1 MDQEETWIQLRM
13 EPLPDNEETTAIG
26 TIRDVTQK
34 VKERH
39 RREEASKLLTRMM
52 DSTMAGLEIA
62 LEEDTWRLLWG
73 TQTYQDLLQRAGA
86 HASVQRVY
94 PRLHRPH
101 HPSPGPGAVLPVHGT
116 LGPAVHLPGGRPR
129 PFRSTG

>member
-39 RREEASKLLTRMM
+39 RREEASKLLTR
-52 DSTMAGLEIA
+52 
-62 LEEDTWRLLWG
+62 
-73 TQTYQDLLQRAGA
+73 
-86 HASVQRVY
+86 
-94 PRLHRPH
+94 
-101 HPSPGPGAVLPVHGT
+101 
-116 LGPAVHLPGGRPR
+116 
-129 PFRSTG
+129 